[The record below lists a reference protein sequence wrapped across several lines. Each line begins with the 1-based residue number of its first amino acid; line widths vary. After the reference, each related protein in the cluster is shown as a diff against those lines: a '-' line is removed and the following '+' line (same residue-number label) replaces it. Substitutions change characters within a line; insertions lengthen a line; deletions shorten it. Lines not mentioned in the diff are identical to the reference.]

1 VAEGISSYDIVVLGG
16 GSGGYAC
23 ALRAAELGKRVA
35 LIEKDKVGGTCLHR
49 GCIPTKALLHA
60 AEIADQA
67 RDSAKFGVKTAFE
80 SIDVPGVQK
89 YKNSVVDRLWRGLQS
104 TIASRKIDTIE
115 GSGRLE
121 SPTSVRV
128 GDTVYQAEHVVLATG
143 SVPRS
148 LPGLDI
154 DGARVITSDDAL
166 QLDRVPES
174 VVILGGGV
182 IGVEF
187 ASVWRSFGAE
197 VTIVEML
204 PQLLPLEDETSAQV
218 LQRAFRRR
226 GIRFEL
232 NAVFESVKHTDT
244 GVTVTLEGG
253 KTLDADLLLV
263 AVGRGPVSEG
273 LGYAEVGMAIER
285 GFVKVDPLCR
295 TNVPTVSAVGDL
307 INTPQLAHVGF
318 AEGIMVAERVSGLDV
333 TPIDYD
339 GVPRITYSDP
349 EVASVGLT
357 SAQVAER
364 RLEVVEVNYPLG
376 ANGRSVILQTQ
387 GAAKV
392 LAEAGS
398 GGSGP
403 GRVLGIHLVGSRVGE
418 LIAEGQLIYN
428 WDAEPSDV
436 AKLIHPHPTQSEV
449 IGEAHLALA
458 GQPLHFH
465 SLRPGT
471 SPPTFSP
478 KESRECR
485 SRYPCRSSVRAS
497 PRAPSRAG

>member
-1 VAEGISSYDIVVLGG
+1 MAEGSGRYDIVVLGG

-67 RDSAKFGVKTAFE
+67 RESAKFGIKTALE
-80 SIDVPGVQK
+80 GIDMPGVLSYQE
-89 YKNSVVDRLWRGLQS
+89 SVVDRLWKGLQS
-104 TIASRKIDTIE
+104 TIASRKIDTIV
-115 GSGRLE
+115 GDGRLS

-128 GDTVYQAEHVVLATG
+128 NDAVYEADHVVLATG
-143 SVPRS
+143 SEPRS

-154 DGARVITSDDAL
+154 DGTRVITSDDAL
-166 QLDRVPES
+166 RLDRVPSS
-174 VVILGGGV
+174 VIILGGGV

-187 ASVWRSFGAE
+187 ASVWRSFGAD

-204 PQLLPLEDETSAQV
+204 PQLLPLEDESSAKH
-218 LQRAFRRR
+218 LQRLFRRR
-226 GIRFEL
+226 GISFEL
-232 NAVFESVKHTDT
+232 NTVFESVKHSDT
-244 GVTVTLEGG
+244 GVTVALEGG
-253 KTLDADLLLV
+253 KTLEAELLLV
-263 AVGRGPVSEG
+263 AVGRGPVSSG
-273 LGYAEVGMAIER
+273 LGYEENGVALDR
-285 GFVKVDPLCR
+285 GHVVVDPLCR
-295 TNVPTVSAVGDL
+295 TNVPTISAVGDL
-307 INTPQLAHVGF
+307 IATPQLAHVGF
-318 AEGIMVAERVSGLDV
+318 GEGILVAERVSGLDV
-333 TPIDYD
+333 HPIDYD

-364 RLEVVEVNYPLG
+364 GLTIVEVNYPLG
-376 ANGRSVILQTQ
+376 ANGKSVILQTQ

-392 LAEAGS
+392 IAEADD
-398 GGSGP
+398 SGP
-403 GRVLGIHLVGSRVGE
+403 GRVLGVHLVGSRVGE

-436 AKLIHPHPTQSEV
+436 AQLIHPHPTQSEI

-458 GQPLHFH
+458 GKPLHFH
-465 SLRPGT
+465 
-471 SPPTFSP
+471 
-478 KESRECR
+478 
-485 SRYPCRSSVRAS
+485 A
-497 PRAPSRAG
+497 